1 MASLAL
7 PFQWVGSIRFSRT
20 GEFLL
25 ATSTTHDH
33 LSTYLKIWRTRNWAE
48 VPAAPVHYS
57 TLVAADLSPDDRVLA
72 LARGDGTVQ
81 LSEFPSG
88 RPLASFQ
95 KREGYLAVR
104 FSPDGRLLALG
115 RADGRVELW
124 NVADRRGFAPPLPGH
139 FLDTWGVVFSSDG
152 RRLLTGG
159 RNPKDAVKLWDVA
172 TQSELLVLSA
182 EGQIFYSV
190 GISPDGSTLVATS
203 FGGVAHFWR
212 APSWEEIAAAEKGPV
227 SP

>member
-104 FSPDGRLLALG
+104 FFAGWSVAGSRPRGWSGRIVERG
-115 RADGRVELW
+115 RPAGIRT
-124 NVADRRGFAPPLPGH
+124 PLPGH
-139 FLDTWGVVFSSDG
+139 FLDTG
-152 RRLLTGG
+152 
-159 RNPKDAVKLWDVA
+159 A
-172 TQSELLVLSA
+172 
-182 EGQIFYSV
+182 
-190 GISPDGSTLVATS
+190 
-203 FGGVAHFWR
+203 
-212 APSWEEIAAAEKGPV
+212 
-227 SP
+227 